1 MLQINISQVNNGFIV
16 TVSKHEKQKTNPI
29 DFAAVMKDVAKTMVK
44 GMNEDELLANLQNKE
59 KENQFFGDHVFKTMP
74 EVIAFLQALEESEK
88 SF

>member
-16 TVSKHEKQKTNPI
+16 IVSKHEKQKTNPNDLESI
-29 DFAAVMKDVAKTMVK
+29 MKSVTKTMIK

-74 EVIAFLQALEESEK
+74 EVISFLQALEESEK